1 MQTAQLDQEIQP
13 RIMNPQPQLEN
24 TAARGKAPRRLTPP
38 KAALLAL
45 VLAALPSISPAQS
58 TWTGSVSTDW
68 NTAGN
73 WSSGIPNGV
82 NAQIN
87 SIPANICTVSANI
100 SVNPNDIII
109 GNGAGVSG
117 QVNQTAGLLQTGLTN
132 NVGNWFFVGEGG
144 GTGTYNLTG
153 SGSLAVGKLWIGG
166 MVYTENGTGT
176 VTINTTG
183 TVSANSSQD
192 FSGWGQFGNSVMV
205 GWGDVS
211 WDTTPTTTAIATL
224 NLLNGTLYAN
234 AGLWIGCW
242 GSQGTLNQTGGTI
255 NTTDFS
261 VVRWFGNGVANITN
275 ATVNS
280 SGSVWLAHSGAANDI
295 SQGTLNVGSGAT
307 VNSESDFIVAFAG
320 SGANGGYGQLNIAA
334 GGTVNVAT
342 TTKRWMIMNQWDT
355 VPGTLNVNG
364 GTLNLN
370 ANTDL
375 RFSTGNGSGTSAVN
389 LNGGTI
395 TSWSGNQTGAG
406 SGVVDLNQ
414 AGGSSANNT
423 FSLNGGTL
431 AIAQITANQASGTR
445 VFNFNGG
452 TLKPT
457 ASTTTFMQGLSAA
470 NVQANG
476 AIIDTAGNNITI
488 AQDLADGGGGGGLT
502 KLGNGTL
509 TLSGNVGYTGPT
521 RVLGGTLS
529 LNSATGLPLP
539 GGDLV
544 VSNAT
549 LALDASGG
557 IAMSANNVSVGSTL
571 NLTLSPTANAINA
584 ADNLTLG
591 NNTTLNL
598 AYGTVT
604 SNPSAAAIIASGSL
618 SKGTNI
624 VINVSAIGLGTG
636 GVIPLIVVGSG
647 TLNTNGFVLGALPS
661 GVKGVL
667 TNSTSSELDLLI
679 TGAGQLL
686 SWHGANAGNT
696 LVLSNWDIGTSSNWY
711 DTGMNLTRYLQYAGN
726 TIGDNVIFGDNG
738 YAYDG
743 TNHVYLAGTVLPA
756 TVAFSSSSPYILTG
770 PGGIG
775 GATSLVL
782 TNMNNAVVLGTAN
795 SYTGGT
801 VVGGGTLVV
810 ANDNALGA
818 LSGGVTL
825 AGGTLQLNAGVTSSR
840 ATTVTANSGVDVV
853 AGATAQWNGS
863 ITGAGGL
870 TLTDIGTLTLAAVNS
885 YTGPTVVNAGT
896 LNLTGT
902 ITPGTMTVGGAP
914 SDAVLNIS
922 GNLTSSNLFI
932 GNNSGAVGVVNQTA
946 GTVTLS
952 GGTGDFLNVGNMD
965 ASFGYYNGMGG
976 TLNTAGISIGGE
988 NNPNVWPPQGTGDGI
1003 MEVRGATINNN
1014 GWIVLARG
1022 GNAQTGVLNV
1032 YSGSLTYSGGGIA
1045 CNWQLSGSGQTS
1057 IINLMG
1063 GSVTS
1068 TNQGVNFR
1076 QAGDTGIL
1084 NLKAGLLKGTAVTG
1098 NGVVNFN
1105 GGTLQAAASTGDFV
1119 DVSRA
1124 TVFSG
1129 GATIDDGGN
1138 AVIINQPLQ
1147 APNGYGVST
1156 ITFTTGGSGY
1166 VAPPIVSI
1174 SGGAGSNATAV
1185 ATVTGGAVTA
1195 ITVTSPGTGYGASD
1209 TLSVGFSGGGA
1220 SASPPTGVAVTVT
1233 ASPLVSGGLTKQG
1246 AGTLTL
1252 SAANTY
1258 TGVTLVNNGTLR
1270 VDGPPVLHLS
1280 FDNVSGSTVF
1290 NDGTGG
1296 SAMNGTLNGTATI
1309 VSGGKF
1315 GNCLSISG
1323 ANAASSSC
1331 QIANSVVPLS
1341 IGAANNWT
1349 VAMWVQSST
1358 AGGCYA
1364 YQGDGGW
1371 GWGNTVFYMN
1381 SGGTTAGTAA
1391 GGVRWGQGWETGT
1404 AAINDGAWHHVVLTY
1419 NGTTKAAYVDGNL
1432 DALTTDQWGSTGTG
1446 GQFWIGGGA
1455 DTGDGT
1461 ANLNG
1466 LVDEVYVFDRTL
1478 SQAEVQSLYNS
1489 NTLPGA
1495 PVLPGGVTVASGA
1508 TLGGNGAIGGAVT
1521 VQPGGTLAAGAS
1533 IGTLFINNNLN
1544 LGGNL
1549 LAEVNTSVSP
1559 SNDLIVVTGTLTN
1572 SGTGTVSL
1580 SNLGPAL
1587 VAGDSFTLFS
1597 KPLANGGAMLLTTT
1611 PALTS
1616 GLVLSN
1622 RLALDGS
1629 VLVVSSGTLP
1639 STPTNVTYSVS
1650 GNTLGIGWPLSYT
1663 GWLLQSNSVGITGT
1677 SSWFVVPGS
1686 AATNS
1691 MSFTINPTNRNV
1703 FYRLRHP

>member
-1 MQTAQLDQEIQP
+1 M
-13 RIMNPQPQLEN
+13 
-24 TAARGKAPRRLTPP
+24 AAV
-38 KAALLAL
+38 LAL
-45 VLAALPSISPAQS
+45 ALAALPASSQAQS
-58 TWTGSVSTDW
+58 TWTGSISTDW

-73 WSSGIPNGV
+73 WSSGVPNGV

-100 SVNPNDIII
+100 SANPNDIII
-109 GNGAGVSG
+109 GNGTGVSG
-117 QVNQTAGLLQTGLTN
+117 EVDQSAGLLQTGLTN

-144 GTGTYNLTG
+144 GTGIYNLTG
-153 SGSLAVGKLWIGG
+153 SGSLAVGKLWVGG

-183 TVSANSSQD
+183 SLSANSSQD

-211 WDTTPTTTAIATL
+211 FDTTLTPTGFGRL
-224 NLLNGTLYAN
+224 NILNGTLNAN
-234 AGLWIGCW
+234 AGLWVGCW
-242 GSQGTLNQTGGTI
+242 GSQAWLTQTGGTI

-261 VVRWFGNGVANITN
+261 VVRWFGRGEANITN

-280 SGSVWLAHSGAANDI
+280 SGSVWLAHSGAANDV
-295 SQGTLNVGSGAT
+295 SQALLNVGSGAT
-307 VNSESDFIVAFAG
+307 VNCENDFVVAFAG
-320 SGANGGYGQLNIAA
+320 NGANGSLGLLNIAA

-342 TTKRWMIMNQWDT
+342 TTKRWMVMNQWDT
-355 VPGTLNVNG
+355 IPGTLNLNG

-406 SGVVDLNQ
+406 SGVLDLNQ
-414 AGGSSANNT
+414 AGGANANNT
-423 FSLNGGTL
+423 FNLNGGTL
-431 AIAQITANQASGTR
+431 TIAQVMANQSSGSST
-445 VFNFNGG
+445 FNFNGG
-452 TLKPT
+452 TLKAT

-470 NVQANG
+470 NVQLNG

-488 AQDLADGGGGGGLT
+488 AQNLTDGGGGGGLT

-521 RVLGGTLS
+521 RVLGGMLS
-529 LNSATGLPLP
+529 LNSASGLPSP

-549 LALDASGG
+549 LSLNASGG
-557 IAMSANNVSVGSTL
+557 TAMSANNVSVGSTL
-571 NLTLSPTANAINA
+571 NLSLSPTANAINA
-584 ADNLTLG
+584 AGNLTLG
-591 NNTTLNL
+591 DNTTINL

-604 SNPSAAAIIASGSL
+604 ANPSAAAISAAGSL
-618 SKGTNI
+618 TKGTNI
-624 VINVSAIGLGTG
+624 VINVAAIGLGTG
-636 GVIPLIVVGSG
+636 PVIPLIAVGSG
-647 TLNTNGFVLGALPS
+647 TVNTNGFVLGTLPS

-667 TNSTSSELDLLI
+667 TNSTSSELDVLV
-679 TGAGQLL
+679 TSAGQLL
-686 SWHGANAGNT
+686 SWHGANADNS
-696 LVLSNWDIGTSSNWY
+696 VLLTNWDIGTSSNWY
-711 DTGMNLTRYLQYAGN
+711 DTGMNLTRYLQYSGN

-743 TNHVYLAGTVLPA
+743 TNHVYLAGTVVPV
-756 TVAFSSSSPYILTG
+756 TVEFSSSSPYILTG

-782 TNMNNAVVLGTAN
+782 TNMNNSVLLGTAN

-801 VVGGGTLVV
+801 VVGGGTLVI

-818 LSGGVTL
+818 TSGGVTL

-840 ATTVTANSGVDVV
+840 ATTVTANSGIGVV
-853 AGATAQWNGS
+853 GGATAQWNGS

-870 TLTDIGTLTLAAVNS
+870 TMTDNGTLTLAAINS

-902 ITPGTMTVGGAP
+902 ITPGATTVGGA
-914 SDAVLNIS
+914 SGDAVLNIS
-922 GNLTSSNLFI
+922 GNLTSSNLFV
-932 GNNSGAVGVVNQTA
+932 GNVSGAVGVVNQTA

-952 GGTGDFLNVGNMD
+952 GGTGDLLNVGNMD
-965 ASFGYYNGMGG
+965 ASFGYYNAMGG
-976 TLNTAGISIGGE
+976 TLNVAGISIGGE

-1014 GWIVLARG
+1014 GWITMARG
-1022 GNAQTGVLNV
+1022 GNAQTGILNV
-1032 YSGSLTYSGGGIA
+1032 YSGSLTYSGGGIG

-1057 IINLMG
+1057 IINIMG

-1084 NLKAGLLKGTAVTG
+1084 NLNAGLLKGTAVTG

-1105 GGTLQAAASTGDFV
+1105 GGTLQAAASSSDFL
-1119 DVSRA
+1119 DVTRA
-1124 TVFSG
+1124 AIYSG

-1138 AVIINQPLQ
+1138 AVKISQPLQ
-1147 APNGYGVST
+1147 TPNDYGVSG
-1156 ITFTTGGSGY
+1156 ITFTSGGSGY
-1166 VAPPIVSI
+1166 VAPPIVTLYNGS
-1174 SGGAGSNATAV
+1174 GSNATAV
-1185 ATVTGGAVTA
+1185 ATISGGSVTGFT
-1195 ITVTSPGTGYGASD
+1195 ITSPGSGYSAGD
-1209 TLSVGFSGGGA
+1209 TVNVSLSGGGA
-1220 SASPPTGVAVTVT
+1220 NVTPPTVTGVMLT
-1233 ASPLVSGGLTKQG
+1233 AAPLASGGLTKQG

-1258 TGVTLVNNGTLR
+1258 TGATLVNNGTLM
-1270 VDGPPVLHLS
+1270 VAGPPLLHLS
-1280 FDNVSGSTVF
+1280 FDNVSGSTVI
-1290 NDGTGG
+1290 NSGTGG
-1296 SAMNGTLNGTATI
+1296 SAMNGTLNGSATI
-1309 VSGGKF
+1309 VAGGKF

-1323 ANAASSSC
+1323 ANASSSSC
-1331 QIANSVVPLS
+1331 RIASSVVPLTV
-1341 IGAANNWT
+1341 GAGSTWT

-1371 GWGNTVFYMN
+1371 ASGNTVFYLN
-1381 SGGTTAGTAA
+1381 SSFNTGTNA

-1404 AAINDGAWHHVVLTY
+1404 AGVNDGNWHHVVLTCS
-1419 NGTTKAAYVDGNL
+1419 GTTKAAYVDGNP
-1432 DALTTDQWGSTGTG
+1432 DALGLDQWGSTGTG
-1446 GQFWIGGGA
+1446 AQFWIGGGA

-1478 SQAEVQSLYNS
+1478 SLSEVQSLYNNNS
-1489 NTLPGA
+1489 LPGA
-1495 PVLPGGVTVASGA
+1495 AVLPGAVTVAAGA
-1508 TLGGNGAIGGAVT
+1508 TLGGNGAIGGPVN
-1521 VQPGGTLAAGAS
+1521 VLPGGTVSAGAS
-1533 IGTLFINNNLN
+1533 IGTLVINNNLI

-1549 LAEVNTSVSP
+1549 MAEVNTSVSP
-1559 SNDLIVVTGTLTN
+1559 SNDLVVVTGTLTN
-1572 SGTGTVSL
+1572 SGTGTVTL

-1597 KPLANGGAMLLTTT
+1597 KPLVNGGAMSLITT

-1629 VLVVSSGTLP
+1629 VLVVSSGSLP
-1639 STPTNVTYSVS
+1639 SNPTNVTYKVS
-1650 GNTLGIGWPLSYT
+1650 NNTLTLGWPLNYT
-1663 GWLLQSNSVGITGT
+1663 GWLLQSNSVGITST
-1677 SSWFVVPGS
+1677 NSWYVVPGS
-1686 AATNS
+1686 SATNG
-1691 MSFTINPTNRNV
+1691 MSFTIDPAKPNV
-1703 FYRLRHP
+1703 FYRLQHP